1 MQTMLSVVVPVY
13 NEEESL
19 LSFYEVLLKNLSRIG
34 TPYEIV
40 FVDDGSGDKTLKI
53 LKEFEAKNKAV
64 KVYSLQKHEGKS
76 EAMTVGF
83 QKAIGDLIVTLDAD
97 LQDRPEEIKN
107 LIKKQKEGYDLVS
120 GWRKD
125 RKDSFFKVFMS
136 RFFNLTTRIFWGLR
150 LHDYNSGLKL
160 YSTHAAKSL
169 NLYGGLH
176 RFIPVLVFQNGF
188 SVTEIPV
195 AHSARKLGKSK
206 YPKLKILT
214 EMPDYFTILFLSKF
228 SKRPLHFFGFI
239 GGTMLFIG
247 FLILVYLSIVWLGGE
262 SIGRRPL
269 LTFGVLL
276 FLAGIQIFF
285 TGFVA
290 DLLIN
295 LNKEKDSSYPL
306 KYQSK

>member
-1 MQTMLSVVVPVY
+1 MLSVVVPAF
-13 NEEESL
+13 NEEESIL
-19 LSFYEVLLKNLSRIG
+19 PFFKVLVKNIEAIG
-34 TPYEIV
+34 RDYEIV
-40 FVDDGSGDKTLKI
+40 FIDDGSSDQTLNI
-53 LKEFEAKNKAV
+53 LKDLESKNKRV
-64 KVYSLQKHEGKS
+64 KAYSLQKHEGKS

-83 QKAIGDLIVTLDAD
+83 QKAKGDLIVTLDAD
-97 LQDRPEEIKN
+97 LQDRPEEIKK
-107 LIKKQKEGYDLVS
+107 LIEKHKEGFDLVS

-160 YSTHAAKSL
+160 YTRDAAKSL

-188 SVTEIPV
+188 RVSEVPV
-195 AHSARKLGKSK
+195 AHRARKYGKSK

-214 EMPDYFTILFLSKF
+214 EMPDYFTIVFLSKF

-239 GGTMLFIG
+239 GGAMSFVG
-247 FLILVYLSIVWLGGE
+247 FLILLYLTFIWFGGE

-269 LTFGVLL
+269 LLFGVML
-276 FLAGIQIFF
+276 FLAGMQIFF
-285 TGFVA
+285 TGFIA
-290 DLLIN
+290 DLIIN
-295 LNKEKDSSYPL
+295 LSSRSTALDRGL
-306 KYQSK
+306 KYESKN

>member
-1 MQTMLSVVVPVY
+1 MLSVVVPAF
-13 NEEESL
+13 NEEESIL
-19 LSFYEVLLKNLSRIG
+19 PFFKVLVKNIEAIG
-34 TPYEIV
+34 RDYEIV
-40 FVDDGSGDKTLKI
+40 FIDDGSSDQTLNI
-53 LKEFEAKNKAV
+53 LKDLESKNKRV

-83 QKAIGDLIVTLDAD
+83 QKAKGDLIVTLDAD
-97 LQDRPEEIKN
+97 LQDRPEEIKK
-107 LIKKQKEGYDLVS
+107 LIEKHREGFDLVS

-136 RFFNLTTRIFWGLR
+136 KFFNLTTRLFWGLR

-160 YSTHAAKSL
+160 YTRDAAKSL

-188 SVTEIPV
+188 RVSEVPV

-214 EMPDYFTILFLSKF
+214 EMPDYFTIVFLSKF

-239 GGTMLFIG
+239 GGAMSFVG
-247 FLILVYLSIVWLGGE
+247 FLILLYLTFIWFGGE

-269 LTFGVLL
+269 LLFGVML
-276 FLAGIQIFF
+276 FLAGMQIFF
-285 TGFVA
+285 TGFIA
-290 DLLIN
+290 DLIIN
-295 LNKEKDSSYPL
+295 LSSRSTALDRLL
-306 KYQSK
+306 KYESKN